1 MSKKVLFSIIDT
13 PTHPSFSHLYGEL
26 GITEV
31 RLESQRKAISA
42 LKKEKPDF
50 VVAEFIYTYHTYY
63 QAINISNL
71 DVFLNSLVKY
81 SPDTRVVVVVNK
93 ADREHV
99 DELNAILPL
108 HAILTLPVAES
119 EMRAALETAP

>member
-1 MSKKVLFSIIDT
+1 MSERTLFSIVDT
-13 PTHPSFSHLYGEL
+13 ATHPNFSRLYREL
-26 GITEV
+26 NIGEV

-42 LKKEKPDF
+42 LKRQKPDF

-63 QAINISNL
+63 QATNISNL
-71 DVFLNSLVKY
+71 DVFLNALVKY
-81 SPDTRVVVVVNK
+81 SPDTRVIVVVNK

-108 HAILTLPVAES
+108 HIVLTLPVTEAR
-119 EMRAALETAP
+119 MQAALETSP

>member
-1 MSKKVLFSIIDT
+1 MTERTLFSIIDT
-13 PTHPSFSHLYGEL
+13 PTHPSFSGLYQRL
-26 GITEV
+26 GIREV

-42 LKKEKPDF
+42 LKKERPDF

-81 SPDTRVVVVVNK
+81 SPETRVIVLVNK
-93 ADREHV
+93 DDRAHV

-108 HAILTLPVAES
+108 HAVLTLPVS
-119 EMRAALETAP
+119 EAQMEAALDRD

>member
-1 MSKKVLFSIIDT
+1 MREKKLFSIIDT
-13 PTHPSFSHLYGEL
+13 PTHPNFSSLYREL
-26 GITEV
+26 GIEEL

-42 LKKEKPDF
+42 LKKQKPDF

-63 QAINISNL
+63 QATNISNL

-81 SPDTRVVVVVNK
+81 SPDTRVIVVVNK

-99 DELNAILPL
+99 DELNSILPL
-108 HAILTLPVAES
+108 HAVLTLPVADAQ
-119 EMRAALETAP
+119 MRAAMEA